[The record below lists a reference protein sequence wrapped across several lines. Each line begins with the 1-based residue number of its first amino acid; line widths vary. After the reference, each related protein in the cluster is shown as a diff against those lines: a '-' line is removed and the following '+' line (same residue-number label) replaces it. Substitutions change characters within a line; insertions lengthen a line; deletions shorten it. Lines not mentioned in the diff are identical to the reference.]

1 MVSDRIR
8 RMKERNDVEVHPICT
23 EKAEIVL
30 DSWSRHE
37 GLPPVLRRAYMTADY
52 LDKRT
57 IFIEDDELIV
67 GNVAAKPR
75 GAEIHTVTPAWPEE
89 DLYNLTHGGG
99 LSITEEEHK
108 ALRSLDKFWFNEDG
122 TSKQRSFYEQ
132 QGRYYGPEDGDRMW
146 NFIKSGVMCPPWKDR
161 AHGRGFGGAG
171 WALGEAMGL
180 SFFLPDYGKI
190 ISEGLDVTLQKAK
203 QALRDLRYTDGE
215 AIHKH
220 DYLQGCVIVIEAM
233 ERMYFRYGDEA
244 ERMAAT
250 CEDSQRKAEL
260 ERIADTCHWISK
272 NGARDFKDAIQAF
285 WFYFLMIAT
294 GTTGGGR
301 FDQYMYP
308 FYKKSIESGDMTDD
322 EVLEYLEMLRCKLM
336 QFFFVMGGAKQRQ
349 KWAGKARWHNFII
362 GGCDRNGKEAS
373 NELTFLMLKAAKEAR
388 MTQNTLTLRVS
399 KDTPDD
405 VMLAAMDLVATG
417 IGMPSFVSEDSYI
430 KTLES
435 YGVPTE
441 EARDFV
447 ITGCVDM
454 HLPGRSLCHA
464 MGMFIVPKVL
474 EITMNNGVLKETG
487 EVIAPQTG
495 KMEDFTSYEEFYEAF
510 LTQMRY
516 FMSLAAEEHNI
527 LCAISRDWLPDVVES
542 AFADQGIESGADI
555 GSRKMMLDNVSVLNA
570 VGTVNAADSLT
581 AIRKIVFEDKL
592 CTMGELKKALD
603 ANWEGYEALH
613 KACKNAPK
621 YGNNIPEADE
631 TVAALY
637 HFWHETAS
645 SFKNINGGNMMVS
658 GISITA
664 HAPGGAYTMA
674 TPDGRYDGDTLADGC
689 ASPAQGCDVCGPT
702 STFNSAMKI
711 DTDEFL
717 AFLMNMK
724 VNPSSMKTDEDKMK
738 LARMVK
744 AFLLNGGKQVQF
756 NCVDRATL
764 EDAQAHPENH
774 NDLIVRVAGYSAY
787 FNDLTVAVQDEI
799 KERTEKVF

>member
-1 MVSDRIR
+1 MVSDRIQ
-8 RMKERNDVEVHPICT
+8 RMKDYLEVDVHPICT

-30 DSWSRHE
+30 DSWARHE
-37 GLPPVLRRAYMTADY
+37 GLPAVLRRAYMTADY

-57 IFIEDDELIV
+57 IFIEPDELIV
-67 GNVAAKPR
+67 GNVAAKPH
-75 GAEIHTVTPAWPEE
+75 GAEIHTVTPAWPED
-89 DLYNLTHGGG
+89 DLFNITHGGG
-99 LSITEEEHK
+99 LSITDEEHK
-108 ALRSLDKFWFNEDG
+108 ALRATDKFWFNEDA

-132 QGRYYGPEDGDRMW
+132 QGRYYGPEDDDRMW
-146 NFIKSGVMCPPWKDR
+146 DFIKSGVMCPPWKDR

-190 ISEGLDVTLQKAK
+190 ITEGLDVTLQKAK
-203 QALRDLRYTDGE
+203 KALHDLRYTDGE

-220 DYLQGCVIVIEAM
+220 DYWQGCILVIEAM
-233 ERMYFRYGDEA
+233 ERMYYRYGDVAEEEA
-244 ERMAAT
+244 AKCT
-250 CEDSQRKAEL
+250 DPQRKKEL

-272 NGARDFKDAIQAF
+272 NGARDFKDAMQAF

-322 EVLEYLEMLRCKLM
+322 DVLEYLEMLRCKLM

-362 GGCDRNGKEAS
+362 GGCDKDGKEAS
-373 NELTFLMLKAAKEAR
+373 NELTFLMMKAAKEAR
-388 MTQNTLTLRVS
+388 LTQNTLTLRVS

-405 VMLAAMDLVATG
+405 VMLAAMDLVSTG

-441 EARDFV
+441 NARDFV

-487 EVIAPQTG
+487 EVIGLRTG
-495 KMEDFTSYEEFYEAF
+495 EMKDFETYEDFYQAF
-510 LTQMRY
+510 LKQERH
-516 FMSLAAEEHNI
+516 FMELAAEEHNI
-527 LCAISRDWLPDVVES
+527 LCAISRDYLPDVVES
-542 AFADQGIESGADI
+542 AFADQGIESGKDI
-555 GSRKMMLDNVSVLNA
+555 GSRTMMLDNVSVLNA
-570 VGTVNAADSLT
+570 VGTVNVGDSLM
-581 AIRKIVFEDKL
+581 AIKKVVFEDHA
-592 CTMGELKKALD
+592 CTMGELKEALD
-603 ANWEGYEALH
+603 ANWEGHEDLR
-613 KACKNAPK
+613 KLCKEAPK
-621 YGNNIPEADE
+621 YGNNIKEVDD
-631 TVAALY
+631 
-637 HFWHETAS
+637 AS
-645 SFKNINGGNMMVS
+645 SFKNINGNPTMVS

-674 TPDGRYDGDTLADGC
+674 TPDGRYDGETLADGC
-689 ASPAQGCDVCGPT
+689 ASPVQGCDVCGPI
-702 STFNSAMKI
+702 STFTSAMDI

-724 VNPSSMKTDEDKMK
+724 VSPSSMKTDEDKMK
-738 LARMVK
+738 LASMVK
-744 AFLLNGGKQVQF
+744 TFLTNGGKQVQF
-756 NCVDRATL
+756 NCVSRATL
-764 EDAQAHPENH
+764 EDAQVNPEKH
-774 NDLIVRVAGYSAY
+774 KDLIVRVAGYSAY
-787 FNDLTVAVQDEI
+787 FNDLTVAVQDEV

>member
-1 MVSDRIR
+1 MVSDRIQ
-8 RMKERNDVEVHPICT
+8 RMKDYLEVDVHPICT

-30 DSWSRHE
+30 DSWARHE
-37 GLPPVLRRAYMTADY
+37 GLPAVLRRAYMTADY

-57 IFIEDDELIV
+57 IFIEPDELIV
-67 GNVAAKPR
+67 GNVAAKPH
-75 GAEIHTVTPAWPEE
+75 GAEIHTVTPAWPED
-89 DLYNLTHGGG
+89 DLFNITHGGG
-99 LSITEEEHK
+99 LSITDEEHK
-108 ALRSLDKFWFNEDG
+108 ALRATDKFWFNEDG

-132 QGRYYGPEDGDRMW
+132 QGRYYGPEDDDRMW
-146 NFIKSGVMCPPWKDR
+146 DFIKSGVMCPPWKDR

-190 ISEGLDVTLQKAK
+190 ITEGLDVTLQKAK
-203 QALRDLRYTDGE
+203 KALHDLRYTDGE

-220 DYLQGCVIVIEAM
+220 DYWQGCILVIEAM
-233 ERMYFRYGDEA
+233 ERMYYRYGDVAEEEA
-244 ERMAAT
+244 AKCT
-250 CEDSQRKAEL
+250 DPQRKKEL

-272 NGARDFKDAIQAF
+272 NGARDFKDAMQAF

-322 EVLEYLEMLRCKLM
+322 DVLEYLEMLRCKLM

-362 GGCDRNGKEAS
+362 GGCDKDGKEAS
-373 NELTFLMLKAAKEAR
+373 NELTFLMMKAAKEAR
-388 MTQNTLTLRVS
+388 LTQNTLTLRVS

-405 VMLAAMDLVATG
+405 VMLAAMDLVSTG

-441 EARDFV
+441 NARDFV

-487 EVIAPQTG
+487 EVIGLRTG
-495 KMEDFTSYEEFYEAF
+495 EMKDFETYEDFYQAF
-510 LTQMRY
+510 LKQERH
-516 FMSLAAEEHNI
+516 FMELAAEEHNI
-527 LCAISRDWLPDVVES
+527 LCAISRDYLPDVVES
-542 AFADQGIESGADI
+542 AFADQGIESGKDI
-555 GSRKMMLDNVSVLNA
+555 GSRTMMLDNVSVLNA
-570 VGTVNAADSLT
+570 VGTVNVGDSLM
-581 AIRKIVFEDKL
+581 AIKKVVFEDHA
-592 CTMGELKKALD
+592 CTMGELKEALD
-603 ANWEGYEALH
+603 ANWEGHEDLR
-613 KACKNAPK
+613 KLCKEAPK
-621 YGNNIPEADE
+621 YGNNIKEVDDI
-631 TVAALY
+631 VAELY
-637 HFWHETAS
+637 HVWRVNAS
-645 SFKNINGGNMMVS
+645 SFKNINGNPTMVS

-674 TPDGRYDGDTLADGC
+674 TPDGRYDGETLADGC
-689 ASPAQGCDVCGPT
+689 ASPVQGCDVCGPI
-702 STFNSAMKI
+702 STFTSAMDI

-724 VNPSSMKTDEDKMK
+724 VSPSSMKTDEDKMK
-738 LARMVK
+738 LASMVK
-744 AFLLNGGKQVQF
+744 TFLTNGGKQVQF
-756 NCVDRATL
+756 NCVSRATL
-764 EDAQAHPENH
+764 EDAQVNPEKH
-774 NDLIVRVAGYSAY
+774 KDLIVRVAGYSAY
-787 FNDLTVAVQDEI
+787 FNDLTVAVQDEV